1 MAMDVEAEIRDLKRR
16 VDELEGSFGFL
27 TRQVQGVHRDL
38 LTFEEKTERKLR
50 EHDARFDRV
59 DARFDRVDA
68 KIDALDRK
76 IDAKVDGL
84 ASALPGIITD
94 AVREGNRDR
103 DRKR

>member
-16 VDELEGSFGFL
+16 VGELEGSFGFL

-38 LTFEEKTERKLR
+38 LAFEEKTERKLR
-50 EHDARFDRV
+50 EHDG
-59 DARFDRVDA
+59 RFDRVDA

-84 ASALPGIITD
+84 ARALPGIVVE
-94 AVREGNRDR
+94 AVREANKERD
-103 DRKR
+103 KRR